1 MSRQPRL
8 RQHGLSLVE
17 LLLGLA
23 ITALV
28 MAPLVPMVQTAS
40 AAARATGDQAA
51 LERDADFALQRIAQA
66 IRSTDPVFDPTDY
79 SVSNGTLLEKKNG
92 IAYILAESVT
102 GFSLDSRTVDAGQSV
117 VLVTLTL
124 ARGNAST
131 AATATV
137 RMGGMQ

>member
-1 MSRQPRL
+1 MSRQLRL

-23 ITALV
+23 ITALI

-51 LERDADFALQRIAQA
+51 LERDADFALERIARA
-66 IRSTDPVFDPTDY
+66 VRTTDPAFDPAVY
-79 SVSNGTLLEKKNG
+79 AVSNGTLVEQRNG
-92 IAYILAESVT
+92 TTYVLAESVT
-102 GFSLDSRTVDAGQSV
+102 GFSVDTPIAAAGQSV
-117 VLVTLTL
+117 VVVTLNL
-124 ARGNAST
+124 ARGNATT

-137 RMGGMQ
+137 RVGGGL